1 MAIKASVQITITKVI
16 DIYACYRYYKL
27 QASSVAAPSKPTTN
41 PPSGWSET
49 EPAYVSGSTNTL
61 YFVDCNIY
69 SDMSYSFSEVSKSS
83 SYEAAKDAWNKANKA
98 QESVDNLE
106 IGGRNL
112 LKRSSLLGEQLVCN
126 EITIMNDVTLKAYT
140 SEGYHIVTP
149 STGNA
154 NNGCGF
160 YFYDF
165 ETLGLHPGDII
176 TLSADIKGSS
186 DAHDPFLS
194 IHFAGTNTE
203 WYGTGS
209 IGKSKYFCT
218 TDDFK
223 RISVS
228 YKMPAKD
235 KFTSNKMWLALHGN
249 YQADLYIRN
258 LKLERGNKA
267 TDWTPAPEDSIVKV
281 DVEYYLSTSATSLAG
296 GSWSTTA
303 PTWVNGKYMWSRT
316 VTIDG
321 AGNKT
326 YSPSQ
331 NGVCIAGAK
340 GSTGATGATGAAGK
354 GVSSIVEQ
362 YYKSTSA
369 TSLAGGSWSTTY
381 PGWENG
387 KYIWTRSL
395 ITYTDNTTTTTSAVC
410 VTGAKGN
417 TGATGK
423 GVKSTA
429 VTYLVSTSGTTAPTG
444 TWLTDIPNV
453 AAGQYL
459 WTRTV
464 ITYTDNTTSTLY
476 SVARQGANGSNG
488 SNGKSIG
495 SITNYYLASASA
507 SGVTA
512 STSGWTTT
520 VQSVS
525 ASKKYLWNYEVI
537 KYSDGT
543 TANTTS
549 PCIIGAYG
557 NTGATGSIGATG
569 NGIKSIT
576 EHYAVA
582 ASNTTA
588 PTSWSDTVPT
598 MTITNKYLWNYETV
612 TYTDGTTSDTAKR
625 VIGVYGNTGAT
636 GKGVKSTAVTYQAS
650 SSGTTIPTGTWNT
663 TIPTVSAGQYLWTR
677 TIITYT
683 DNTTSTSYSIGRNGS
698 NGSAGKGIKSTAIT
712 YQAGASGTTAPTG
725 TWVSSL
731 PATTAINPYL
741 WTRTV
746 ITYTDSTTST
756 SYSVGSTPEGVVVG
770 GRNLAK
776 KGSIKKYGT
785 AGNTTVTDSS
795 YATNGSFTFSRKA
808 VTNEGPMIDNGIP
821 LVKGTSYVTSF
832 KIKFDSKQ
840 VSTFFVFNGHNHVNT
855 KVYIDDT
862 YKGTFNANMSF
873 PTDLAE
879 HKVTL
884 YYTADAN
891 SSLPTTDTGTTHTI
905 LQPAKSTAI
914 AYTATVTG
922 FKTEIG
928 NKATDWTPAPED
940 QVTKGDVVNQINS
953 ELKIEGN
960 SISLTTGHFT
970 ITSENLTLDAKG
982 NAKFSGVITA
992 SSGEFTKGFFVD
1004 IPTEIGWNST
1014 WRIKMGNTSCY
1025 IGWYSASID
1034 AGDDCDSLIS
1044 SISMKGGTLGL
1055 TAGDTLS
1062 LTTIG
1067 DNLVIKAL
1075 SSTSLIEVNSTGAL
1089 TLQSDGV
1096 MTFKTDGE
1104 LDIWAGTVVLKN
1116 ASLQA
1121 NYAIT
1126 TPYIALYSATPFIDF
1141 YYNKD
1146 GRYIARI
1153 IADSNSILTFSVK
1166 HDVRIVG
1173 VNGQGYIMHGDDG
1186 TTHTYACK
1194 WANDGLLHFKVDQSW
1209 VGTVS
1214 DARLKTDIKNIEDIY
1229 LDAVGKTDIMQ
1240 YRMNVVPYNDDI
1252 NFGVIA
1258 QDLRQAFKDSDLPLT
1273 GYKLMGVFKQSDTDD
1288 TDYYSVNYE
1297 QFMMARIAY
1306 DEREIKK
1313 LKQQIA
1319 ELQKKL
1325 SM

>member
-112 LKRSSLLGEQLVCN
+112 LKQYVKAGLHSSRINDLSIKVGTDVGDTYFYLKPWVKLQKGETYTISCDASNVPDESLDWVFGMRDQRSSFVLHVN
-126 EITIMNDVTLKAYT
+126 K
-140 SEGYHIVTP
+140 
-149 STGNA
+149 
-154 NNGCGF
+154 NGRCC
-160 YFYDF
+160 
-165 ETLGLHPGDII
+165 
-176 TLSADIKGSS
+176 
-186 DAHDPFLS
+186 
-194 IHFAGTNTE
+194 
-203 WYGTGS
+203 GTGVLDKG
-209 IGKSKYFCT
+209 IDADAEFLLDDANKVYT
-218 TDDFK
+218 TAPN
-223 RISVS
+223 IIL
-228 YKMPAKD
+228 
-235 KFTSNKMWLALHGN
+235 SNF
-249 YQADLYIRN
+249 
-258 LKLERGNKA
+258 KLERGNKA
-267 TDWTPAPEDSIVKV
+267 TDWTPAPEDSIAKV

-331 NGVCIAGAK
+331 NGVCIAGAT
-340 GSTGATGATGAAGK
+340 GSTGATGAAGK

-369 TSLAGGSWSTTY
+369 TSLVGGSWSTTY

-543 TANTTS
+543 TASTTS

-557 NTGATGSIGATG
+557 NTGATGSTGATG

-582 ASNTTA
+582 TSNTTA

-725 TWVSSL
+725 TWVSS
-731 PATTAINPYL
+731 PPVTTAINPYL

-756 SYSVGSTPEGVVVG
+756 SYSVGSTPEGIVVG
-770 GRNLAK
+770 GRNLL
-776 KGSIKKYGT
+776 
-785 AGNTTVTDSS
+785 
-795 YATNGSFTFSRKA
+795 R
-808 VTNEGPMIDNGIP
+808 
-821 LVKGTSYVTSF
+821 GTSNDWSNYWQPS
-832 KIKFDSKQ
+832 
-840 VSTFFVFNGHNHVNT
+840 
-855 KVYIDDT
+855 
-862 YKGTFNANMSF
+862 
-873 PTDLAE
+873 
-879 HKVTL
+879 
-884 YYTADAN
+884 
-891 SSLPTTDTGTTHTI
+891 TGTNICKRTGSVMTI
-905 LQPAKSTAI
+905 PSECSAGDVFTTSI
-914 AYTATVTG
+914 EIEWTG
-922 FKTEIG
+922 FKSASNGTFKIWSRGSQDNGWSNSNPFMTGLVDIHSASGRKVFTITAKWDGKCSVYDTQFRCDYSDGTGKMRWRRLKIEKG

-1014 WRIKMGNTSCY
+1014 WRIKMDDTSCY
-1025 IGWYSASID
+1025 VGWYSEAID
-1034 AGDDCDSLIS
+1034 SGDDCDSLIS
-1044 SISMKGGTLGL
+1044 SISMKGGILGL
-1055 TAGDTLS
+1055 TAGGTLS

-1153 IADSNSILTFSVK
+1153 IADNNSILTFSVK

-1258 QDLRQAFKDSDLPLT
+1258 QDLRQAFEDSELPLT

>member
-112 LKRSSLLGEQLVCN
+112 LKQYVKAGLHSSRINDLSIKVGTDVGDTYFYLKPWVKLQKGETYTISCDASNVPDESLDWVFGMRDQRSSFILHVN
-126 EITIMNDVTLKAYT
+126 K
-140 SEGYHIVTP
+140 
-149 STGNA
+149 
-154 NNGCGF
+154 NGRCC
-160 YFYDF
+160 
-165 ETLGLHPGDII
+165 
-176 TLSADIKGSS
+176 
-186 DAHDPFLS
+186 
-194 IHFAGTNTE
+194 
-203 WYGTGS
+203 GTGVLDKG
-209 IGKSKYFCT
+209 IDADAEFLLDDANKVYT
-218 TDDFK
+218 TAPN
-223 RISVS
+223 IIL
-228 YKMPAKD
+228 
-235 KFTSNKMWLALHGN
+235 SNF
-249 YQADLYIRN
+249 
-258 LKLERGNKA
+258 KLERGNKA
-267 TDWTPAPEDSIVKV
+267 TDWTPAPEDSIAKV
-281 DVEYYLSTSATSLAG
+281 DIEYYLSTSDKSLAG

-331 NGVCIAGAK
+331 NGVCIAGAT
-340 GSTGATGATGAAGK
+340 GSTGATGAAGK
-354 GVSSIVEQ
+354 GVSSIVEE

-369 TSLAGGSWSTTY
+369 TSLVGGSWSTTY

-543 TANTTS
+543 TASTTS

-557 NTGATGSIGATG
+557 NTGATGSTGATG

-582 ASNTTA
+582 TSNTTA

-725 TWVSSL
+725 TWVSS
-731 PATTAINPYL
+731 PPVTTAINPYL

-1014 WRIKMGNTSCY
+1014 WRIKMDDTSCY
-1025 IGWYSASID
+1025 VGWYSEAID
-1034 AGDDCDSLIS
+1034 SGDDCDSLIS
-1044 SISMKGGTLGL
+1044 SISMKGGILGL
-1055 TAGDTLS
+1055 TAGGTLS

-1153 IADSNSILTFSVK
+1153 IADNNSILTFSVK

-1258 QDLRQAFKDSDLPLT
+1258 QDLRQAFEDSELPLT

>member
-112 LKRSSLLGEQLVCN
+112 KRNSNFYRGTAEWGSEGGSGFSFTAEIDSIYKYCGKVVFSSAFAN
-126 EITIMNDVTLKAYT
+126 ERIYT
-140 SEGYHIVTP
+140 SD
-149 STGNA
+149 
-154 NNGCGF
+154 
-160 YFYDF
+160 YDNRYNLKNQTYAISF
-165 ETLGLHPGDII
+165 MAKASDALKLNVYRAGTAQFIDSA
-176 TLSADIKGSS
+176 TLSKDWQKFSMVYTA
-186 DAHDPFLS
+186 
-194 IHFAGTNTE
+194 N
-203 WYGTGS
+203 GTGS
-209 IGKSKYFCT
+209 VT
-218 TDDFK
+218 FK
-223 RISVS
+223 LMSGG
-228 YKMPAKD
+228 
-235 KFTSNKMWLALHGN
+235 T
-249 YQADLYIRN
+249 LYLTNFKI
-258 LKLERGNKA
+258 ERGNKA
-267 TDWTPAPEDSIVKV
+267 TDWTPAPEDSIAQV

-340 GSTGATGATGAAGK
+340 GSPGATGAAGK

-369 TSLAGGSWSTTY
+369 TSLVGGSWSTTY

-395 ITYTDNTTTTTSAVC
+395 ITYTDDTTTTTSAVC

-543 TANTTS
+543 TASTTS

-557 NTGATGSIGATG
+557 NTGATGSTGATG

-582 ASNTTA
+582 TSNTTA

-725 TWVSSL
+725 TWVSS
-731 PATTAINPYL
+731 PPVTTAINPYL

-862 YKGTFNANMSF
+862 YKGTFNAIMSF

-891 SSLPTTDTGTTHTI
+891 SSLPTTDTSTTHTI

-922 FKTEIG
+922 FKTESG

-940 QVTKGDVVNQINS
+940 QVTKGDVVNQVNS

-1014 WRIKMGNTSCY
+1014 WRIKMDNTSCY
-1025 IGWYSASID
+1025 IGWYSESID
-1034 AGDDCDSLIS
+1034 AGEDCEGGIS
-1044 SISMKGGTLGL
+1044 SISMAGGNLSV
-1055 TAGDTLS
+1055 TAGCNLS
-1062 LTTIG
+1062 LTAISENVT
-1067 DNLVIKAL
+1067 IKAL
-1075 SSTSLIEVNSTGAL
+1075 TGTSLIEVNSSGKMNL
-1089 TLQSDGV
+1089 TASSSLQIRGSDV
-1096 MTFKTDGE
+1096 
-1104 LDIWAGTVVLKN
+1104 TVVN
-1116 ASLQA
+1116 CMFYA
-1121 NYAIT
+1121 NYGVQAPFVT
-1126 TPYIALYSATPFIDF
+1126 LHSATPFIDF
-1141 YYNKD
+1141 YFNKD
-1146 GRYIARI
+1146 KNFIARI
-1153 IADSNSILTFSVK
+1153 IADAAGVFTFNVK
-1166 HDVRIVG
+1166 ADVR
-1173 VNGQGYIMHGDDG
+1173 VNGHHGLGYVMHGNDSSSHFYTCQWNGTKLFFGVDG
-1186 TTHTYACK
+1186 I
-1194 WANDGLLHFKVDQSW
+1194 WVANI
-1209 VGTVS
+1209 S
-1214 DARLKTDIKNIEDIY
+1214 DSRLKKDILSIDEDY
-1229 LDAVGKTDIMQ
+1229 LDAIGEVDIMR
-1240 YRMNVVPYNDDI
+1240 YRMNVEPYNDDI
-1252 NFGVIA
+1252 HFGVIA
-1258 QDLRQAFKDSDLPLT
+1258 QDLRAAFKDVGLPLE
-1273 GYKLMGVFKQSDTDD
+1273 GQAILGCSKQSDDDD
-1288 TDYYSVNYE
+1288 TEYYTVDYE

-1306 DEREIKK
+1306 DEREIKR
-1313 LKQQIA
+1313 LKQQIV

-1325 SM
+1325 

>member
-27 QASSVAAPSKPTTN
+27 QASSVAAPNKPTTN

-49 EPAYVSGSTNTL
+49 EPTYVSGSTNTL

-69 SDMSYSFSEVSKSS
+69 SDMSFSFSEVSKSS
-83 SYEAAKDAWNKANKA
+83 SYEAAKDAWNKANNA
-98 QESVDNLE
+98 QKSIDNLE

-112 LKRSSLLGEQLVCN
+112 ARRTSLEYTTPWTSFNGGVNICPSLARVYSKGLKVGDTVTVRLIYKYENIVAASGYTATA
-126 EITIMNDVTLKAYT
+126 TIQGN
-140 SEGYHIVTP
+140 
-149 STGNA
+149 GNA
-154 NNGCGF
+154 TEWGAGSWNGCGNILSSGSGEKEIVYSF
-160 YFYDF
+160 K
-165 ETLGLHPGDII
+165 I
-176 TLSADIKGSS
+176 TENHMKNEYWNLNIRHDRVQSGSVCWK
-186 DAHDPFLS
+186 
-194 IHFAGTNTE
+194 E
-203 WYGTGS
+203 
-209 IGKSKYFCT
+209 
-218 TDDFK
+218 FK
-223 RISVS
+223 V
-228 YKMPAKD
+228 
-235 KFTSNKMWLALHGN
+235 
-249 YQADLYIRN
+249 
-258 LKLERGNKA
+258 ERGNKA
-267 TDWTPAPEDSIVKV
+267 TDWTPAPEDSIAKV

-331 NGVCIAGAK
+331 NGVCIAGAT
-340 GSTGATGATGAAGK
+340 GSTGATGAAGK

-464 ITYTDNTTSTLY
+464 ITYTDNTISTLY

-543 TANTTS
+543 TASTTS

-557 NTGATGSIGATG
+557 NTGATGSTGATG

-582 ASNTTA
+582 TSNTTA

-598 MTITNKYLWNYETV
+598 MTIMNKYLWNYETV

-808 VTNEGPMIDNGIP
+808 ITNEGPMIDNGIP

-1004 IPTEIGWNST
+1004 IPTEIGWDST
-1014 WRIKMGNTSCY
+1014 WRIKMDNTSCY
-1025 IGWYSASID
+1025 IGWYSESID
-1034 AGDDCDSLIS
+1034 AGEDCDGGIS
-1044 SISMKGGTLGL
+1044 SISMAGGNLSV
-1055 TAGDTLS
+1055 TAGCNLS
-1062 LTTIG
+1062 LTAISENVT
-1067 DNLVIKAL
+1067 IKAL
-1075 SSTSLIEVNSTGAL
+1075 TGTSLIEVNSSGSL

-1096 MTFKTDGE
+1096 MTLKTNGE

-1116 ASLQA
+1116 ASLKA

-1126 TPYIALYSATPFIDF
+1126 TPYIALYSTTPFIDF

-1146 GRYIARI
+1146 GNYIARI
-1153 IADSNSILTFSVK
+1153 IADSNSILTFNVK
-1166 HDVRIVG
+1166 HDVRIIG
-1173 VNGQGYIMHGDDG
+1173 KNGSGYIMHADDS
-1186 TTHTYACK
+1186 TTHTYCCK

-1214 DARLKTDIKNIEDIY
+1214 DARLKKDVRDIEDVY
-1229 LDAVGKTDIMQ
+1229 LDAVGKTNIMQ
-1240 YRMNVVPYNDDI
+1240 YRMNVVPYNDDV

-1258 QDLRQAFKDSDLPLT
+1258 QDLRKAFEDAELPLV

-1306 DEREIKK
+1306 DEREIKR
-1313 LKQQIA
+1313 LKQQIT